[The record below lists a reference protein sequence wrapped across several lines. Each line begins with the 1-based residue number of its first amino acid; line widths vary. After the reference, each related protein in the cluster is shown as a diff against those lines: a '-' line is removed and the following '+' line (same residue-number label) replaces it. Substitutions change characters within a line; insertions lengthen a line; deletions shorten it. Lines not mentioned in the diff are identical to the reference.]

1 MTRPLT
7 PHGPGFRFL
16 DTFHIAENHGCGT
29 WHLAPD
35 LWFFASHFPGNPL
48 TPAAL
53 LMEFGAQT
61 AGAYWMH
68 TTGADAGTPLFV
80 ASLDGM
86 RIQSA
91 ALPGET
97 LQATTTLVKAFAT
110 LAQFEFEITSAGR
123 PVARGRVTLSSQLAE
138 EKSPAG

>member
-16 DTFHIAENHGCGT
+16 DTFHIADSCGYGT

-35 LWFFASHFPGNPL
+35 LWFFESHFPGNPL

-61 AGAYWMH
+61 AGAHWMQ
-68 TTGADAGTPLFV
+68 TSEANTDTPLFV
-80 ASLDGM
+80 ASIDGM
-86 RIQSA
+86 RLLSA

-97 LQATTTLVKAFAT
+97 LTATTTLVKELGS

-123 PVARGRVTLSSQLAE
+123 PVARGRVTLSAQLTAT
-138 EKSPAG
+138 AR